1 MRPEPEDLGTE
12 RELLLGFLEFHRST
26 LELKCSGLTDAELR
40 DASAPP
46 SNLTLLGLVRHL
58 TDVERYWFRRRISG
72 EAVFAMYWDD
82 DTADGDFENL
92 ESTDVATVMRRWR
105 DECTRSRA
113 VIDAVDD
120 LDALTHNVA
129 RDPRTVSV
137 RWVLIHMVEEYAR
150 HNGHADLIRERI
162 DGATGE

>member
-1 MRPEPEDLGTE
+1 MRPEPKDVGTE

-26 LELKCSGLTDAELR
+26 LELKCSGLTDEQLR
-40 DASAPP
+40 SASAPP
-46 SNLTLLGLVRHL
+46 SNLTLLGLVRHM
-58 TDVERYWFRRRISG
+58 TDVERYWFRRRITG
-72 EAVFAMYWDD
+72 EDVSPVYWTDGA
-82 DTADGDFENL
+82 ADGDFENL
-92 ESTDVATVMRRWR
+92 ESVEVTTVMRRWR
-105 DECTRSRA
+105 DECTRSRE
-113 VIDAVDD
+113 IIEAVDD
-120 LDALTHNVA
+120 LEALTHNVA

>member
-1 MRPEPEDLGTE
+1 MRPEPKDVGTE
-12 RELLLGFLEFHRST
+12 RELLLGFLDYHRST
-26 LELKCSGLTDAELR
+26 LELKCSGLTDAQLR

-46 SNLTLLGLVRHL
+46 SNLTLLGLVRHM
-58 TDVERYWFRRRISG
+58 TDVERYWFRRRIEG
-72 EAVFAMYWDD
+72 EEVSPVYWDD
-82 DTADGDFENL
+82 DAADGDFENL
-92 ESTDVATVMRRWR
+92 DSAEVATVMRNWTE
-105 DECTRSRA
+105 ECIRSRG

-120 LDALTHNVA
+120 LEALTHNVA